1 MISLAEKRVCPLSFD
16 ERVGWEIP
24 ISFATWLIV
33 QFRSAQNMRI
43 FRLRLSLFK
52 SILAISIW
60 YCKID
65 RFNLFRRVYFVFVNE
80 IFDNLDMKEIQTI
93 EMTAAQTH
101 LRNNVTTNM
110 KVAMAI
116 TNVYQKDLAKVLGI
130 TQPTLSSKL
139 AGKTTW
145 TLDDIE
151 RASDFFH
158 VKPEAFLVA
167 GHGFEPWTSLNDDL
181 APKPC
186 PLRDSNPRHAD

>member
-1 MISLAEKRVCPLSFD
+1 
-16 ERVGWEIP
+16 
-24 ISFATWLIV
+24 
-33 QFRSAQNMRI
+33 
-43 FRLRLSLFK
+43 
-52 SILAISIW
+52 
-60 YCKID
+60 
-65 RFNLFRRVYFVFVNE
+65 
-80 IFDNLDMKEIQTI
+80 MKEIQTI